1 MAALSQSSIGL
12 QYGPDH
18 HMINFE
24 FGTWQYSCPKTSFN
38 MDTSAALLMTVL
50 PVLYGRHLSLWL
62 SQISTLV
69 SICEIADRLIR
80 SVLVRVNYDSSISLV
95 LGCCQKQSSNA
106 ELTFSSV
113 LDEFLH
119 PTVGGVPLFQP
130 ASQKPLS
137 STDGCRRSWNEDSNQ
152 VLRSN
157 PDYLDK
163 IKLKGF
169 SKTVTVPP
177 VQYGERSPTS
187 VDEAR
192 FTGRKPQR
200 NL

>member
-1 MAALSQSSIGL
+1 
-12 QYGPDH
+12 
-18 HMINFE
+18 MINFE
-24 FGTWQYSCPKTSFN
+24 LGTWQYSCRRRLSIWTLAP
-38 MDTSAALLMTVL
+38 LVLMTLL
-50 PVLYGRHLSLWL
+50 PVFYGRHPSLWL
-62 SQISTLV
+62 CQISTLV

-95 LGCCQKQSSNA
+95 LGCCQKQPGNA
-106 ELTFSSV
+106 EQTSSSV

-119 PTVGGVPLFQP
+119 PTVGGFPPFQP

-137 STDGCRRSWNEDSNQ
+137 STDDCRRLWNEDLNQ

-157 PDYLDK
+157 PDYLGK